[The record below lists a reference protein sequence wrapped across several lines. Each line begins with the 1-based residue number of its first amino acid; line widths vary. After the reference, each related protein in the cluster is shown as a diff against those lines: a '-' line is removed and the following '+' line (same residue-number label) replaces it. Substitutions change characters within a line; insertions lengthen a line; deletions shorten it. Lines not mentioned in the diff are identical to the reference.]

1 MNIAGIQSGNV
12 GMALFDMWFDS
23 IQKAHGKRPV
33 HGDPLVAAAC
43 QAFESYI
50 QTQEMGFAAQIASVG
65 ASVGTNAAAGAS
77 AIAGYALN
85 PGGHSVSPISQQDIA
100 PFLALNVMA

>member
-1 MNIAGIQSGNV
+1 MDIAGIQSGMV
-12 GMALFDMWFDS
+12 GMALFDMWYDS
-23 IQKAHGKRPV
+23 VRKAHGKSTG
-33 HGDPLVAAAC
+33 HGDPLVAAAA

-50 QTQEMGFAAQIASVG
+50 QTQEMGFAAQIATVG
-65 ASVGTNAAAGAS
+65 ASIGINSPTGATSAAA
-77 AIAGYALN
+77 YALN